1 MINNILLISEE
12 KIKSE
17 TGLNDNVYGKSLL
30 PAIRE
35 AQQIGLC
42 PIIGEA
48 LYDSLC
54 TMVDNGSITADTNSN
69 YKYLLDNYIA
79 YYLLYKVIS
88 DLIPIVGVKIANIGV
103 VISNDEHI
111 ANLSEDERNRV
122 DTYYLYRSDF
132 YAKRLQ
138 EYLKANIDLFPELKD
153 NCNCDG
159 KIKPNLES
167 AASLSLWVGGL
178 RGYRIIRKK

>member
-17 TGLNDNVYGKSLL
+17 SGLNDNIYGKSLL

-69 YKYLLDNYIA
+69 YKYLLDNYIS

-88 DLIPIVGVKIANIGV
+88 DLIPTIGVKIANIGV

-132 YAKRLQ
+132 YCKRLQ
-138 EYLKANIDLFPELKD
+138 NYLLENKELFPELD
-153 NCNCDG
+153 ECSCNQM
-159 KIKPNLES
+159 KANLDS
-167 AASLSLWVGGL
+167 ASSISLWLGGA
-178 RGYRIIRKK
+178 RSPMSKIISKK